1 MTKIL
6 WIQWVHNAVTDT
18 WGYFILEEMP
28 YTPRDAYRM
37 KQWVRRYNRF
47 QGTSEYEVKTA

>member
-6 WIQWVHNAVTDT
+6 WIQWVHNAVTET